1 MSKFKIILVNL
12 LIFLVAFFSIDY
24 IVYKQQDKI
33 YNLHIGYF
41 QNLTKKIAVSEE
53 YDKTYIEKRIQFRPA
68 LNGHNTEKRSI
79 VLTGCSFVYGQ
90 YLNEDEIFSYKIAQL
105 VENPVYNLGVISKAI
120 NTTIALLQYGA
131 FEKEVKVEPSIVIY
145 TYANFHLLRLIM
157 PNMPFEDNEFMF
169 KINDN
174 KLERKRPPFI
184 VSRFISLSVLRSK
197 LYEFTK
203 RHSKIYREHLKK
215 LLKLHFLE
223 MKKLIDSKYSDV
235 KFIVVVY
242 YPCKIFEEIASEL
255 EKENI
260 EIIRITEEEFG
271 LDVQDKKNLLPDG
284 HPNALAW
291 EIITPKLVEKI
302 KHYL

>member
-1 MSKFKIILVNL
+1 MSKLKIILVNL
-12 LIFLVAFFSIDY
+12 MIFLVAFFSIDY

-41 QNLTKKIAVSEE
+41 QNLTKKIAVSDE
-53 YDKTYIEKRIQFRPA
+53 YDKTYIKERIQFRPA
-68 LNGHNTEKRSI
+68 LNENNTEKRSI

-90 YLNEDEIFSYKIAQL
+90 YLNENEILSYKIAQL

-120 NTTIALLQYGA
+120 NTTISLLQYGA
-131 FEKEVKVEPSIVIY
+131 FEKEVKIEPSLVIY
-145 TYANFHLLRLIM
+145 TYADFQLLRLIM

-184 VSRFISLSVLRSK
+184 ISRFISLSVLRNK

-203 RHSKIYREHLKK
+203 RHSKIYREYLKK

-223 MKKLIDSKYSDV
+223 MKKLIDSKYSNV
-235 KFIVVVY
+235 KFVVVVY

-260 EIIRITEEEFG
+260 EIIRLTKEEFG
-271 LDVQDKKNLLPDG
+271 INVKDRNYLLPDG
-284 HPNALAW
+284 HPNALVW

-302 KHYL
+302 KPYL